1 MALAIPDF
9 LEPVAPTPEAIQL
22 AAKTLQHLA
31 RVRATLPTSLPT
43 VSLQLEGAEKDTIAL
58 PPAALALLQEILSQ
72 MAKGHAV
79 TLMPVHAELTTQQGA
94 DLLNVSRPFLIDQ
107 LKKGLL
113 PFRNVG
119 THRRIRLSDLL
130 AYKQQMDQNRSEAL
144 DGLAA
149 QAQELGM
156 GY

>member
-1 MALAIPDF
+1 
-9 LEPVAPTPEAIQL
+9 
-22 AAKTLQHLA
+22 
-31 RVRATLPTSLPT
+31 LPT

-113 PFRNVG
+113 PFRTVG

>member
-1 MALAIPDF
+1 M
-9 LEPVAPTPEAIQL
+9 
-22 AAKTLQHLA
+22 A
-31 RVRATLPTSLPT
+31 RVRATLTTNLPSLA
-43 VSLQLEGAEKDTIAL
+43 LQLEGAERDTIAL

-72 MAKGHAV
+72 MAQGNAV
-79 TLMPVHAELTTQQGA
+79 TLMPVLAELTTQQAA

-113 PFRNVG
+113 PLRSVG

-130 AYKQQMDQNRSEAL
+130 AYKRQMDQNRSVTL
-144 DGLAA
+144 DTLAA

>member
-1 MALAIPDF
+1 
-9 LEPVAPTPEAIQL
+9 
-22 AAKTLQHLA
+22 
-31 RVRATLPTSLPT
+31 
-43 VSLQLEGAEKDTIAL
+43 
-58 PPAALALLQEILSQ
+58 LQEILSQ
-72 MAKGHAV
+72 MAQGNAV
-79 TLMPVHAELTTQQGA
+79 TLMPVLAELTTQQAA

-113 PFRNVG
+113 PLRSVG

-130 AYKQQMDQNRSEAL
+130 AYKRQMDQNRSVTL
-144 DGLAA
+144 DTLAA

>member
-1 MALAIPDF
+1 M
-9 LEPVAPTPEAIQL
+9 
-22 AAKTLQHLA
+22 
-31 RVRATLPTSLPT
+31 
-43 VSLQLEGAEKDTIAL
+43 
-58 PPAALALLQEILSQ
+58 
-72 MAKGHAV
+72 
-79 TLMPVHAELTTQQGA
+79 
-94 DLLNVSRPFLIDQ
+94 SRPFLIDQ

-130 AYKQQMDQNRSEAL
+130 AYKQQKDQKRSEAL
-144 DGLAA
+144 AALAT